1 MVETPSSCATVFK
14 LSGLLWYFAVEV
26 REITLRSRT
35 VANLVRISFW
45 MPSAKYAFAFSS
57 LKFSKGK
64 TAILFS
70 GVAGA
75 VEVGPVFAAVAI
87 GLLDCRVRY
96 HPPSVRRRSA
106 PIPAPTNRSLLVR
119 LLDTSPTAPAWVGAS

>member
-45 MPSAKYAFAFSS
+45 TPSAKYAFAFSS
-57 LKFSKGK
+57 LRFSKGK
-64 TAILFS
+64 TAMLFS
-70 GVAGA
+70 RIVGA
-75 VEVGPVFAAVAI
+75 AAVGAAFAAAAI

-96 HPPSVRRRSA
+96 HPLRARMRSA
-106 PIPAPTNRSLLVR
+106 AIAALTNRSLLV
-119 LLDTSPTAPAWVGAS
+119 